1 MTILRFAPLVA
12 LIALHAC
19 DRPDPP
25 AIRAAP
31 DTNAAAPP
39 PIAPEDTIVVDSD
52 LTFEEAVA
60 GLDFPEEIRETLV
73 LIDVTYRGFDD
84 STHRGQILV
93 RRDLAPD
100 LEAIFAELYEARF
113 PIEKVRPIV
122 HYGWNDDSSMAD
134 NNTTCFHYRRK
145 TGGRTLSDHAYGRAI
160 DVNPWQN
167 PLVRRSRSYP
177 DGASYDPTAKGAIA
191 RGSLVEEAFRKRGWR
206 WGGRWRRSK
215 DYQHFYKR

>member
-1 MTILRFAPLVA
+1 MTIRLA
-12 LIALHAC
+12 LLPALLLLAC
-19 DRPDPP
+19 DSPEPP
-25 AIRAAP
+25 AERAST
-31 DTNAAAPP
+31 DTTAAAPAP
-39 PIAPEDTIVVDSD
+39 VEPEDTLVVDSD

-60 GLDFPEEIRETLV
+60 GLDFPEEIRESLV
-73 LIDVTYRGFDD
+73 LIDVFYVGFDD

-100 LEAIFAELYEARF
+100 LEAIFEDLRAARF
-113 PIEKVRPIV
+113 PIAKARPIV

-145 TGGRTLSDHAYGRAI
+145 TGGRALSDHAYGRAI
-160 DVNPWQN
+160 DVNPLQN
-167 PLVRRSRSYP
+167 PLVRRTRTYP
-177 DGASYDPTAKGAIA
+177 AGATYDADAKGTIT
-191 RGSLVEEAFRKRGWR
+191 RGSIVEEAFRKRGWR